1 MTYEVMTLMSKQ
13 EEKVEEVE
21 EKEYE
26 DIPIRR
32 SLRIKRREEQR
43 EGGEGEEEEKKKK
56 EEKKEYT
63 SLFHFHI
70 VHLFF
75 SLPAV
80 LWRRKILKHVQKK
93 HPTSSTPPSTESF
106 DDKEYS

>member
-1 MTYEVMTLMSKQ
+1 MHAWDPEF
-13 EEKVEEVE
+13 EEKRN
-21 EKEYE
+21 K
-26 DIPIRR
+26 R
-32 SLRIKRREEQR
+32 KRRNR
-43 EGGEGEEEEKKKK
+43 RIIRKRRRGRRRRRKKK